1 MAMGMFKDVKVA
13 TITQHAERALQ
24 EGRFIFLA
32 RINVP
37 INDLAGFSGPVSGV
51 AEQIE
56 AVERAGWTLRE
67 MSYIQ
72 GKGHI
77 QGFYLFR
84 RR

>member
-1 MAMGMFKDVKVA
+1 MGFLKDVKVN
-13 TITQHAERALQ
+13 TITQHAERALA
-24 EGRFIFLA
+24 EGRFVFLA

-37 INDLAGFSGPVSGV
+37 VGDLTGFSGPVSGV

-56 AVERAGWTLRE
+56 AVERTGWALQQ